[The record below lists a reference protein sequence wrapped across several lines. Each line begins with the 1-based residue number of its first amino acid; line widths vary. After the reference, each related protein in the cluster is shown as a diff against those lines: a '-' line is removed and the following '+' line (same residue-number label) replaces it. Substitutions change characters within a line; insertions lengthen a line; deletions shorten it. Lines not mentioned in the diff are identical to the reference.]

1 MAKKLLMFTAA
12 LTLLAIGVTIPT
24 IMLMECKNP
33 SEDPV
38 LPTTLPPL
46 PELTEINTEF
56 PVETTNLDTTGSF
69 TTDEFTTQFTTGLVT
84 GFSENK

>member
-12 LTLLAIGVTIPT
+12 LTLLAIGITIPT
-24 IMLMECKNP
+24 VMLMECKNP

-38 LPTTLPPL
+38 SPTTLPPL
-46 PELTEINTEF
+46 PEFTEINTEV
-56 PVETTNLDTTGSF
+56 PVETTNLDTTGYF
-69 TTDEFTTQFTTGLVT
+69 TTDEFTTGLVT